1 MGEGVTPGATKPQ
14 PSAEAAAE
22 HADGV
27 LVRFG
32 EIGIKSPPVRRAMLE
47 RLRQNLLD
55 QMLRSGVE
63 GDVKALGSRLWMV
76 GPDVGALGEV
86 ACRTF
91 GVVSA
96 SPCQVVHADLDAIG
110 AAAARLALARPW
122 ATFAIRATREGT
134 HAFSSQ
140 EVQVRTGDAVW
151 RAAEAAGRKPK
162 VDLTAPDCEVFVDI
176 RGERAYLFTERLEG
190 PGGIPVGSQGSVVAC
205 LSDEASFVA
214 AWLLMRRGCSLV
226 PVHAGTTGSLD
237 MDAVATLARWGM
249 PPEVHLLPVCSGSVS
264 KATLLQAA
272 GRIALEL
279 GLPALVTG
287 DTLDSALGTPRL
299 PVLRPLCGL
308 LPAERERW
316 RTRIGL
322 GPVSHE
328 SILDAASGE
337 TVDTVLAMRRTVA
350 P

>member
-1 MGEGVTPGATKPQ
+1 MPNQTAPSTPATG
-14 PSAEAAAE
+14 AAAGPRI
-22 HADGV
+22 DGV

-32 EIGIKSPPVRRAMLE
+32 EIGIKSPPVRRQMLE
-47 RLRQNLLD
+47 RLRLNLLD
-55 QMLRSGVE
+55 QMLRASVE
-63 GDVKALGSRLWMV
+63 GDAKTMGSRLWLV
-76 GPDVGALGEV
+76 GPKPAGLAQV

-91 GVVSA
+91 GVVSV

-110 AAAARLALARPW
+110 AAAAVFALDRPW
-122 ATFAIRATREGT
+122 TTFAVRATREGT
-134 HAFSSQ
+134 HAFSSH
-140 EVQVRTGDAVW
+140 EVQVSVGSAVW
-151 RAAEAAGRKPK
+151 KAAEAAGRTPK
-162 VDLTAPDCEVFVDI
+162 VDLDQPDFEVFIDI
-176 RGERAYLFTERLEG
+176 RGERAYLFTDRLDG
-190 PGGIPVGSQGSVVAC
+190 PGGIPVGSQGTVVAC

-237 MDAVATLARWGM
+237 MDAVATLASWGM
-249 PPEVHLLPVCSGSVS
+249 PAEVHLFPVCSGSVS

-272 GRIALEL
+272 GRVALER
-279 GLPALVTG
+279 GLPAIATG

-316 RTRIGL
+316 RKWMGL
-322 GPVSHE
+322 GPVVHE
-328 SILDAASGE
+328 SILDPASAE
-337 TVDTVLAMRRTVA
+337 TVDTVMAMRRTVE

>member
-1 MGEGVTPGATKPQ
+1 V
-14 PSAEAAAE
+14 
-22 HADGV
+22 DGI

-55 QMLRSGVE
+55 QMLRAGVE
-63 GDVKALGSRLWMV
+63 GDAKAMGSRLWLV
-76 GPDVGALGEV
+76 GPDPKALARV
-86 ACRTF
+86 ACHTF

-96 SPCQVVHADLDAIG
+96 SPCQVVHADLEAIG
-110 AAAARLALARPW
+110 AAAAGLALVRPW
-122 ATFAIRATREGT
+122 TTFAIRATREGT
-134 HAFSSQ
+134 HPFSSQ
-140 EVQVRTGDAVW
+140 EVQVKTGAAVW
-151 RAAEAAGRKPK
+151 NAAVAAGRVPK
-162 VDLTAPDCEVFVDI
+162 VDLTKPECEVFVDI
-176 RGERAYLFTERLEG
+176 RGERAYLFTERLDG
-190 PGGIPVGSQGSVVAC
+190 PGGIPAGSQGTVVAC

-214 AWLLMRRGCSLV
+214 AWLLMRRGCSVV

-237 MDAVATLARWGM
+237 MDAVAVLATWGM
-249 PPEVHLLPVCSGSVS
+249 PAEVTLLPVCTGSVS

-279 GLPALVTG
+279 GLPAIATG

-308 LPAERERW
+308 IPSERERW
-316 RTRIGL
+316 RRWIGL
-322 GPVSHE
+322 GPVAHE
-328 SILDAASGE
+328 SILDPASTE
-337 TVDTVLAMRRTVA
+337 TVDTVMEMRRTVA

>member
-1 MGEGVTPGATKPQ
+1 VPPGTVPPQ
-14 PSAEAAAE
+14 L
-22 HADGV
+22 HAGRVDGV

-47 RLRQNLLD
+47 KLRQNLLD
-55 QMLRSGVE
+55 QMLRGGVE
-63 GDVKALGSRLWMV
+63 GDVKAMGSRLWMA
-76 GPDVGALGEV
+76 GPDPAALIGT

-110 AAAARLALARPW
+110 AAAAAMALARPW
-122 ATFAIRATREGT
+122 TTFAVRATREGT

-140 EVQVRTGDAVW
+140 EVQVKTGSAIW
-151 RAAEAAGRKPK
+151 KAAEGAGRSPK
-162 VDLTAPDCEVFVDI
+162 VDLTAPGFEVFVDI
-176 RGERAYLFTERLEG
+176 RGERAYLFTERFEG
-190 PGGIPVGSQGSVVAC
+190 PGGIPVGTQGAVVAC
-205 LSDEASFVA
+205 LSDEASFIA
-214 AWLLMRRGCSLV
+214 AWLLMRRGCDLV

-237 MDAVATLARWGM
+237 MEAVATLAKWGM
-249 PPEVHLLPVCSGSVS
+249 TPDVELLPVCSGSVS

-272 GRIALEL
+272 GRIALERH
-279 GLPALVTG
+279 LPAIATG

-316 RTRIGL
+316 RAWIGL
-322 GPVSHE
+322 GPVAHE
-328 SILDAASGE
+328 SILDPASSE
-337 TVDTVLAMRRTVA
+337 TVDTVMAMRRTVS